1 MSNNISIQAL
11 KGNVLT
17 NISINDIIKN
27 MNNDKSETH
36 NISEIIDLQKKNEK
50 RKIKLYTELYNKCI
64 NIIYNKSCDGE
75 TTMIYT
81 IPYMHETKYYNNEEY
96 TKFLSERLRKDN
108 IAIVPYKLYDNMA
121 SDNQYFISWRF
132 IGCKK

>member
-36 NISEIIDLQKKNEK
+36 DISEIIDLQKKNEK
-50 RKIKLYTELYNKCI
+50 RKIKLSNYKKEHYVLLLVKGFLKFGVSNDAEL
-64 NIIYNKSCDGE
+64 
-75 TTMIYT
+75 
-81 IPYMHETKYYNNEEY
+81 
-96 TKFLSERLRKDN
+96 L
-108 IAIVPYKLYDNMA
+108 
-121 SDNQYFISWRF
+121 
-132 IGCKK
+132 